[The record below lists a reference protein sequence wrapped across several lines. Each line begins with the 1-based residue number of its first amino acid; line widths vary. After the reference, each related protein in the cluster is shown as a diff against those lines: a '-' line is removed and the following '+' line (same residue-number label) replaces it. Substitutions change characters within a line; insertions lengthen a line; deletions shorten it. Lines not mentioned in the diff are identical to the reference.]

1 MFDSPVYGYR
11 MKRILLMIVFVLAPL
26 GADEK
31 PVLRFSPEVT
41 ELKRHSE
48 ARVEVWI
55 DRVRA
60 LKGYSVQF
68 TYDAAKVRI
77 SHIHI
82 GTMFASPAFFA
93 SFIDSLGGTIKVESV
108 LLGGGRSVDGSGIL
122 FSIDVYAMGHGTDT
136 LSFTDVHLRNVD
148 LERIEAETNTGI
160 LIIGDPVGVNSQY
173 TNVRS
178 FQLFQNYPN
187 PFNFSTHIRFYIPYA
202 GAVSAQ
208 VYSTDGREVLRV
220 LDGERFIAGMHEI
233 TIDAAG
239 LPSGIYFCRVEAAVP
254 ERGMRYIG
262 VIRTVFIR

>member
-1 MFDSPVYGYR
+1 
-11 MKRILLMIVFVLAPL
+11 MKKILVMIMFVLAPL

-31 PVLRFSPEVT
+31 PMLRFSPEVT
-41 ELKRHSE
+41 ELERHSE

-60 LKGYSVQF
+60 LRGYSVQF
-68 TYDAAKVRI
+68 TYDAATVRI

-93 SFIDSLGGTIKVESV
+93 SFIDSLGGMIRVESV
-108 LLGGGRSVDGSGIL
+108 LLGEGRSADGSGIL
-122 FSIDVYAMGHGTDT
+122 FSIDVYAIGQGTDT
-136 LSFTDVHLRNVD
+136 LSFTDVHLRNMD

-160 LIIGDPVGVNSQY
+160 LIIGDPVGVNARH
-173 TNVRS
+173 THVRP

-187 PFNFSTHIRFYIPYA
+187 PFNLSTHIRLYLPYA
-202 GAVSAQ
+202 GSVSAM
-208 VYSTDGREVLRV
+208 VYGTDGREVLRV
-220 LDGERFIAGMHEI
+220 LERELLTAGMHEI

-262 VIRTVFIR
+262 VVRIVFIR